1 MVAVVC
7 EREGR
12 SVSAVCKREKERA
25 IKAQGNAWKLEV
37 NCTDWP
43 YHVP

>member
-12 SVSAVCKREKERA
+12 SVSAVCGREKERA
-25 IKAQGNAWKLEV
+25 IKAQGNAWKLGIK
-37 NCTDWP
+37 CTYWLNHAP
-43 YHVP
+43 